1 MEKLNI
7 YEVLKNEWFTSA
19 IEGYI
24 CEKMESVCKKILENK
39 DLKENILNYF
49 FMVLQRMMQ
58 S

>member
-1 MEKLNI
+1 MEKLKI

-24 CEKMESVCKKILENK
+24 CEKMESVCKKILENTETK
-39 DLKENILNYF
+39 IFIYLFYF
-49 FMVLQRMMQ
+49 TVLLRMIQ